1 MPDVASNDDVCP
13 QLRRR
18 LAARLRTRCYVSLSL
33 LFTLSGIDAVYSR
46 DMSSDVPADSPLSPP
61 AIKRLSPEE
70 LDALLPKGFLVP
82 FPPYEDTLLGDT
94 AGWRSRIGKYGLGLD
109 LFSDSY
115 IGVNTL
121 NGPRTPQS
129 YDKQSFSATAAVSG
143 VLTLNL
149 ENIFHIRN
157 AQLLM
162 SAQWLGTSF
171 NPVGPRAL
179 NMNDLLYYQGFF
191 NGKLGLQIGYLEND
205 VNYANPLTGPTIITP
220 PLGPLSIIP
229 YEVGMSRRPFPS
241 PGVNIEFK
249 PATWI
254 YIKAGIQR
262 SVNPRGPDVEHSQN
276 PTGFRFRAPGDGWMV
291 LGEAGC
297 DTGVVPGTLRTWIR
311 GGGQYNWSNYIH
323 FDNGQADRG
332 NWCAYLFADRQVTQ
346 PDSRI
351 PLKGIYVGGTCAYAP
366 PKQNVFSQYYEARI
380 YGFGLFPTRDLDQW
394 EVSVD
399 YNKWSSYASRA
410 VNSVGATSYSDS
422 TAVNIGYTAR
432 LRPGLYF
439 GPVVSYIKHPAFTP
453 RLNDALVVS
462 LTLSFA
468 L

>member
-1 MPDVASNDDVCP
+1 
-13 QLRRR
+13 
-18 LAARLRTRCYVSLSL
+18 
-33 LFTLSGIDAVYSR
+33 
-46 DMSSDVPADSPLSPP
+46 MSSDVPADSPLTPP

-94 AGWRSRIGKYGLGLD
+94 AGWRSWIGKYGLGLD

-121 NGPRTPQS
+121 NGTRTPQS
-129 YDKQSFSATAAVSG
+129 YDKQSFSATATVSG

-229 YEVGMSRRPFPS
+229 YEV
-241 PGVNIEFK
+241 E
-249 PATWI
+249 
-254 YIKAGIQR
+254 
-262 SVNPRGPDVEHSQN
+262 
-276 PTGFRFRAPGDGWMV
+276 
-291 LGEAGC
+291 
-297 DTGVVPGTLRTWIR
+297 
-311 GGGQYNWSNYIH
+311 
-323 FDNGQADRG
+323 
-332 NWCAYLFADRQVTQ
+332 
-346 PDSRI
+346 
-351 PLKGIYVGGTCAYAP
+351 
-366 PKQNVFSQYYEARI
+366 
-380 YGFGLFPTRDLDQW
+380 
-394 EVSVD
+394 
-399 YNKWSSYASRA
+399 
-410 VNSVGATSYSDS
+410 
-422 TAVNIGYTAR
+422 
-432 LRPGLYF
+432 
-439 GPVVSYIKHPAFTP
+439 
-453 RLNDALVVS
+453 
-462 LTLSFA
+462 
-468 L
+468 